1 MPSSTCC
8 ALIPAWLLLSACATS
23 HQAIPSETSLSCD
36 GAAAGVT
43 FCVEEAITPAPGAV
57 VTANSIFRV
66 NVRYHVPGFRQGE
79 WSANAMFAT
88 TSSRE
93 MRSGPLRDRR
103 SLMLSDSAG
112 VLERSE
118 AFGNVWHDR
127 NIARPFRIYVTLIQ
141 GWGGVGY
148 ARARLGP
155 FVYNDSPLLSQ
166 GSVAALVASA
176 RAQLD
181 SLNVDSARVLL
192 AAALAP
198 SAGASQAERV
208 RGLTLLGIAHLTIGN
223 RPGGADALREAI
235 LLEPS
240 LQIDTLVDLQSDLL
254 SVFAEVLNSTRG
266 VANTQPLSP
275 PRVRVYFSR
284 DTILAVARDSF
295 EIQAS
300 LGSAA
305 RLQIA
310 LARAETPSLTLWSR
324 TIAGATTSLVYWN
337 LRSRAGPIVD
347 PGSFVLRFVATDS
360 TGRVSAPL
368 EQLLE
373 VSNVVPRPALYSTA
387 VATYGPAVAREMR
400 ITASNR
406 APRSP

>member
-8 ALIPAWLLLSACATS
+8 ALIPAWLLLNACATS

-43 FCVEEAITPAPGAV
+43 FCVEESITPAPGAV

-66 NVRYHVPGFRQGE
+66 NVRYHVPGFRHGE
-79 WSANAMFAT
+79 WSANVMFAAT
-88 TSSRE
+88 DSRAT
-93 MRSGPLRDRR
+93 RSGPLRDRR

-127 NIARPFRIYVTLIQ
+127 SIARPFRIYVTLIQ
-141 GWGGVGY
+141 EGRAGIGY
-148 ARARLGP
+148 PRARLGP
-155 FVYNDSPLLSQ
+155 FVYNVSPLLTQ
-166 GSVAALVASA
+166 GRVAALVASA

-240 LQIDTLVDLQSDLL
+240 LQVDTLVDLQSDLL
-254 SVFAEVLNSTRG
+254 SVFAEVLDSTRG
-266 VANTQPLSP
+266 VTNTQPLSP
-275 PRVRVYFSR
+275 PRVRVYYSR

-324 TIAGATTSLVYWN
+324 TIAGATTNLVYWN
-337 LRSRAGPIVD
+337 LRSRAGPIVG
-347 PGSFVLRFVATDS
+347 PGGFVLRFVATDS

-368 EQLLE
+368 EQVLE
-373 VSNVVPRPALYSTA
+373 VSNVVPRSSLYRT
-387 VATYGPAVAREMR
+387 AVAREVR
-400 ITASNR
+400 ITASTR